1 MAEEVMRV
9 VTLLSLF
16 IFATTASAADMS
28 FTLQERDL
36 RPNFDLD
43 QWIFA
48 DGEIVPGTFDKFQSF
63 VKAHPSLIADAT
75 VILNS
80 PGGSV
85 AEGIK
90 LGDAIRDLHFRTD
103 VGIAGDG
110 PMSIAPGLCL
120 SACIYPYLGGEYRYL
135 HEGSAIGVHR
145 FSFTDTNISASEAT
159 ETSQLLA
166 GHIVEF
172 LNKSRVTPD
181 FFPLMTKTPPDD
193 IQIIPEKDLR
203 SMKVVTDD
211 VFSEG
216 WSFEIAMGQ
225 PYLKGDQI
233 TRRGENKLLFYC
245 SNDNAGKKLLLTAMS
260 ELPDREKAIDGN
272 KLIILFLDGVGFEM
286 PNDLIYERPKLTG
299 QIWIEWSLLVTPDL
313 ETKLEHASQIG
324 SGVSPGPHIFA
335 GFKGIGLDG
344 AKNKLSDLFNQC
356 HIDKDSREKSRP
368 EPQSSVDSADIA
380 LATRL
385 ARNLDREFR
394 KGGMTRLRLSVEEC
408 YKSVQSHGSAIEYC
422 YILDQISC
430 GLDEAFWRNFG
441 KPQPDEFWKRESG
454 TARTLAVL
462 ASVNGDANSY
472 ADTLNQWQSTKS
484 AAVNVMLSMRH

>member
-1 MAEEVMRV
+1 MRV
-9 VTLLSLF
+9 VTFLSLF

-85 AEGIK
+85 TEGIK
-90 LGDAIRDLHFRTD
+90 LGDAIRGLHFRTD
-103 VGIAGDG
+103 VGMAGDG

-145 FSFTDTNISASEAT
+145 FSFGDTTVSADEAT
-159 ETSQLLA
+159 ETSQLVA

-181 FFPLMTKTPPDD
+181 FFPLMTKTPPDN
-193 IQIIPEKDLR
+193 IQIIPIDELR
-203 SMKVVTDD
+203 SMRVVTDD

-245 SNDNAGKKLLLTAMS
+245 SNDNAGKKLILTALS
-260 ELPDREKAIDGN
+260 ELPDREKAIDGD

-324 SGVSPGPHIFA
+324 SGISPGPHIFA

-344 AKNKLSDLFNQC
+344 AKNKLSDLFDQC

-368 EPQSSVDSADIA
+368 ETQSSVDFGRYCIGNTSCAQ
-380 LATRL
+380 
-385 ARNLDREFR
+385 F
-394 KGGMTRLRLSVEEC
+394 
-408 YKSVQSHGSAIEYC
+408 GSRI
-422 YILDQISC
+422 
-430 GLDEAFWRNFG
+430 
-441 KPQPDEFWKRESG
+441 
-454 TARTLAVL
+454 
-462 ASVNGDANSY
+462 
-472 ADTLNQWQSTKS
+472 
-484 AAVNVMLSMRH
+484 